1 MVFSVGIVDP
11 GRGYCPPY
19 PPFCALN
26 PRGGILDASPKPHSE
41 RCHVKSH
48 RVRFLSGVALFAGVA
63 TLPAC
68 VQPRVSEL
76 SRQLE
81 DTQRFAAQ
89 MEQTYAAQEAE
100 ILALRQE
107 VASLRS
113 QNQAE

>member
-1 MVFSVGIVDP
+1 M
-11 GRGYCPPY
+11 
-19 PPFCALN
+19 
-26 PRGGILDASPKPHSE
+26 
-41 RCHVKSH
+41 KSH
-48 RVRFLSGVALFAGVA
+48 RVHFLSSLALFAGVA

-81 DTQRFAAQ
+81 DHQRFAAQ